1 MKNLLLT
8 ILILF
13 SGISVKAETKLDSG
27 FTVWQDETQADTIRL
42 QAIHKFILQGY
53 IYNQPDSAYYF
64 AQKQLDFAER
74 KGLSKY
80 IALALTT
87 QGLSLRIR
95 GDYPNSL
102 VYHKKSMLFYEEI
115 GDKTGIAGALV
126 NIGNLYAI
134 QSNFDKALEY
144 FEQGASICEEIGE
157 TYFLANATL
166 NIGSIYQMQGEY
178 TRSLKYFL
186 KSLKIYQENQYKTEI
201 ADAQY
206 NIGGVYEEDGDFPK
220 ALDFYLQSL
229 ESYEELEDKYGI
241 TFSLVSIGN
250 VYFKQGLTDDA
261 ISQCEKSLNFAKE
274 INSIDRQE
282 AACICLYDVYKAIGN
297 DKSALKYHE
306 QMLIL
311 SDSLQAEETN
321 LKLQKM
327 DFQKRMLADSMATV
341 ERERLVQE
349 EHQEEVKQKN
359 QIRNML
365 VGGGVLILIIASG
378 IYSRLR
384 YTNRAKKIIEKEK
397 ERSENLLLNI
407 LPANIAAELKEKGR
421 AEAREFEMVS
431 TLFSDFKGFTAASEK
446 LSAQELVAEIN
457 TCFEAFDNIM
467 GKYNIEKIKT
477 IGDAYMAAGG
487 LPVPSDGSAKN
498 TVLAALEMQ
507 AFISARKIKM
517 DTLGKPAFEMRVGI
531 HTGPVV
537 AGIVGVKKFQYD
549 IWGDTVNTASRMESS
564 GGVGKVNISQAT
576 YELLKNDLK
585 FIFESRGK
593 IEAKGKGEMEMWFV
607 SMNSQ

>member
-13 SGISVKAETKLDSG
+13 SGISVKAETKLDSV

>member
-13 SGISVKAETKLDSG
+13 SGISLKAETKLDSI
-27 FTVWQDETQADTIRL
+27 FTVWQDETQADTSRL